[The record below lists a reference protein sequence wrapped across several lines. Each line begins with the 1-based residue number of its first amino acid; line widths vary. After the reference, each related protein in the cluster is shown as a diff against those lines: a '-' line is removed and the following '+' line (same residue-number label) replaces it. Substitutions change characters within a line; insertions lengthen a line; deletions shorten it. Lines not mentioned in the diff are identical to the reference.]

1 MTFPIRMLLPA
12 AAQAIDLAEALRARA
27 QAVPPPAIVGLS
39 PRRRAAYDR
48 LLDAVNRLPRPMMVM
63 GSLALV
69 ASALVAPEWFAARMG
84 ALSDMP
90 EALWWIIGAVLSLH
104 FGARYQDHAQAFQRE
119 LVTTTAPAP
128 AVTLAT
134 ASPGQDADLVLRTL
148 EPGPNPA
155 LEAWRNEGVTI

>member
-1 MTFPIRMLLPA
+1 MTFPILPSVLA
-12 AAQAIDLAEALRARA
+12 GQALDLAEDLRSRA
-27 QAVPPPAIVGLS
+27 ESAPPPVILGLS

-48 LLDAVNRLPRPMMVM
+48 LVDAVNRLPRPVMVL

-69 ASALVAPEWFAARMG
+69 GSALVAPDWFTARMD

-90 EALWWIIGAVLSLH
+90 EPLWWIIGAVLSLH

-119 LVTTTAPAP
+119 MVAAPVP
-128 AVTLAT
+128 TSSVTLAD

-148 EPGPNPA
+148 QPGPNAA
-155 LEAWRNEGVTI
+155 LLAWQSAKA